1 MKMCVELRATP
12 LVFEGVPLGSV
23 VRESEI
29 LYDLMIVYQYD
40 LLVGSVLVK
49 IILLNGPVPT
59 LV

>member
-29 LYDLMIVYQYD
+29 LHDLMIV
-40 LLVGSVLVK
+40 S
-49 IILLNGPVPT
+49 T
-59 LV
+59 